1 MEDKKHNEAY
11 EEYFNNRT
19 VADIMEEWGEHRD
32 EWKPVEPKTEEK
44 TKS

>member
-1 MEDKKHNEAY
+1 MAENKRNETY

-32 EWKPVEPKTEEK
+32 EWQPCEIKDEEK
-44 TKS
+44 SQL